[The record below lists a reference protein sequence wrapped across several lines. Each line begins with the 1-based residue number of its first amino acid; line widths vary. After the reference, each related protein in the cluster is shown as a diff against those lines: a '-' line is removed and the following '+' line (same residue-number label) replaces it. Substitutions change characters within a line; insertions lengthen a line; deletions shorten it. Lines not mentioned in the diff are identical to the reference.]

1 MPSAFVNII
10 VKNIGI
16 CFKSENIYLTAEI
29 QEPLSTDSQ
38 TYETTGSNISITV
51 KHTETNLRKAE
62 DLIRYN
68 WKLAIVELNPE
79 TRTIAEENL
88 RTSINHYN
96 AYQLLVPEVIEP
108 LMVKSRF

>member
-1 MPSAFVNII
+1 MASVLVNIL

-29 QEPLSTDSQ
+29 QEPLTTNSRI
-38 TYETTGSNISITV
+38 YEPTGSFISVIV
-51 KHTETNLRKAE
+51 KHTETHLRKAA

-68 WKLAIVELNPE
+68 WKLAIVELDPG
-79 TRTIAEENL
+79 TKSIVEENL
-88 RTSINHYN
+88 RPSMNQYN

-108 LMVKSRF
+108 L